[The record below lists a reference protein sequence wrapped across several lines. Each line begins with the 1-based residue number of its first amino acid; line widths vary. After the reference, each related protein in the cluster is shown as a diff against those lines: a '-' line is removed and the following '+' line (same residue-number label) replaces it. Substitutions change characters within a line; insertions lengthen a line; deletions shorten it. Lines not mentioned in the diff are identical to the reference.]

1 MPFSG
6 YGDMNGDFATRLQR
20 LVDASGGRIS
30 ITSGFRS
37 PERQRQL
44 WAQAL
49 AKYGDPEIA
58 DNWVARPGTSHHEK
72 GIAADLGFVDAGARQ
87 WAHTNAAKFGLHF
100 PMEWEPWHIEPL
112 GAAANA
118 DPAAYTTP
126 PTGYENPAV
135 RQEDPYDVGT
145 QFGRLMGAMVNVDA
159 GGELA
164 SPGMEA
170 VQSPGGPSGPGSE
183 IEQQLTEAAGVIDDG
198 P

>member
-6 YGDMNGDFATRLQR
+6 YDDMNGDFATRLRR

-44 WAQAL
+44 WAAAL
-49 AKYGDPEIA
+49 AKYGDPEVA

-72 GIAADLGFVDAGARQ
+72 GIAADLGFADAGARQ
-87 WAHTNAAKFGLHF
+87 WAHANAARFGLSF

-112 GAAANA
+112 GAAPGA
-118 DPAAYTTP
+118 DPGAYTTP

-135 RQEDPYDVGT
+135 VQQDPYDIGT
-145 QFGRLMGAMVNVDA
+145 QFGNLMGAMVNVDA
-159 GGELA
+159 SGDLDSPGMDVVA
-164 SPGMEA
+164 SPGAPGEA
-170 VQSPGGPSGPGSE
+170 PE